1 MPQSACEPRRQE
13 VWPDQDRRAF
23 GVTCG
28 VSFIYGGLRIGND
41 GQVLDDTNRP
51 LPGLSAA
58 RVALA

>member
-1 MPQSACEPRRQE
+1 
-13 VWPDQDRRAF
+13 
-23 GVTCG
+23 